1 LYKSSFFSLINQ
13 FIQFAVGFISLP
25 LTINYLGNERYG
37 LWTVTLST
45 LSYIS
50 FLDAGIAPIVKNKLA
65 SLFGEKD
72 KEQFDYYC
80 SGAIS
85 ITIYLIITGALLSL
99 ISSTINWSAFF
110 NVKDALAAR
119 ESIPLVVVVTFL
131 LSLSLAL
138 TLIDSIYIAKFQI
151 SKVRIY
157 TSGASL
163 VGLAL
168 LYIGILM
175 EVSLPVLAII
185 IFAPGLTVRCILL
198 TMQIVEQKFIFF
210 GFKQMKIFLKVLFP
224 SSLLFMGIQLFSVVI
239 SMTPNIYIAKYLSLN
254 DVAVFNVAYKYVSIP
269 LVLLTAVLPVFW
281 PRFTLA
287 WQRNELGWLRNRLLL
302 IISATAGLSLLFL
315 IISFGYGQQLIYIW
329 TKKNILVSKELLL
342 MFCVWLM
349 IQGIVYWLST
359 FLHSI
364 SDFKFELLFYFIT
377 STVSVT
383 MINLLVTPLGLR
395 GVSISMI
402 AGMFIGSLIPMARR
416 TIRKLTREQK

>member
-1 LYKSSFFSLINQ
+1 
-13 FIQFAVGFISLP
+13 
-25 LTINYLGNERYG
+25 
-37 LWTVTLST
+37 
-45 LSYIS
+45 
-50 FLDAGIAPIVKNKLA
+50 
-65 SLFGEKD
+65 
-72 KEQFDYYC
+72 
-80 SGAIS
+80 
-85 ITIYLIITGALLSL
+85 
-99 ISSTINWSAFF
+99 
-110 NVKDALAAR
+110 
-119 ESIPLVVVVTFL
+119 
-131 LSLSLAL
+131 
-138 TLIDSIYIAKFQI
+138 
-151 SKVRIY
+151 
-157 TSGASL
+157 
-163 VGLAL
+163 
-168 LYIGILM
+168 
-175 EVSLPVLAII
+175 
-185 IFAPGLTVRCILL
+185 
-198 TMQIVEQKFIFF
+198 
-210 GFKQMKIFLKVLFP
+210 
-224 SSLLFMGIQLFSVVI
+224 
-239 SMTPNIYIAKYLSLN
+239 MTPNIYIAKYLSLN